1 MLKNLSKLLGFAG
14 YVVQYGCWTHVTFE
28 YAGDFV
34 FVSVPFKPISLYLCI
49 PRPQCSGPSM
59 EPTLYSNNVLITEK
73 ISHRRGGISRGDIVV
88 AKNPNNPRQ
97 FICKR
102 VIALPGDQVVTQ
114 SSFHPFVGASHSTS
128 LQPIGVSE
136 NASGKPTRPVDY
148 EHVEHLEDAHLETGA
163 LTQRVFRSNIIVVP
177 RGHVWIE
184 GDNAANSMDSRQ
196 YGPIPLGL
204 IRSRAVFRLW
214 PLSEM
219 RLL

>member
-1 MLKNLSKLLGFAG
+1 
-14 YVVQYGCWTHVTFE
+14 
-28 YAGDFV
+28 
-34 FVSVPFKPISLYLCI
+34 
-49 PRPQCSGPSM
+49 M

-73 ISHRRGGISRGDIVV
+73 ISHRRGGISRGDIIV

-102 VIALPGDQVVTQ
+102 VIALPGDKVVTQ
-114 SSFHPFVGASHSTS
+114 SSFHPFVGATHSTS
-128 LQPIGVSE
+128 MQPNKTPE
-136 NASGKPTRPVDY
+136 NTSSKTPDISTRPIDY
-148 EHVEHLEDAHLETGA
+148 EHIEHLEDAHLETGA
-163 LTQRVFRSNIIVVP
+163 LTQRVFRSNVIVVP

-204 IRSRAVFRLW
+204 IRSRAVIRLW
-214 PLSEM
+214 PLNEM